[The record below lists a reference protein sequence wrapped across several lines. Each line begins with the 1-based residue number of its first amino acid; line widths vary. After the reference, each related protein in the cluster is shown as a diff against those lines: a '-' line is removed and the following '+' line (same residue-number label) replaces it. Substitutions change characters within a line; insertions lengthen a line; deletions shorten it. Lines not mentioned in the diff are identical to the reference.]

1 MFRSAGS
8 VSYIFK
14 KLKATV
20 RGGGGCGARTPNVKV
35 ELNISVSHPKNVVR
49 VTSHPDNQ
57 EMAMRLAAAAHPVRR
72 GLNEAV
78 KGVVKGDV
86 CYFKTNARL
95 DYLLVESQTH
105 LLEMKYITEMIERVA
120 KYSGCPPPPRPPASS
135 SKEEAKRNGGGAKV
149 NGGGTNDDGAK
160 GNGGRDRGIRR
171 NL

>member
-1 MFRSAGS
+1 
-8 VSYIFK
+8 
-14 KLKATV
+14 
-20 RGGGGCGARTPNVKV
+20 
-35 ELNISVSHPKNVVR
+35 
-49 VTSHPDNQ
+49 
-57 EMAMRLAAAAHPVRR
+57 MAMRLAAAAHPVRS

-135 SKEEAKRNGGGAKV
+135 SKEEASAMVADQKSMVAEQTMAEQKAMVAETEGSAGTCRFFLLSIDCHYPYLSCAK
-149 NGGGTNDDGAK
+149 NQK
-160 GNGGRDRGIRR
+160 SC
-171 NL
+171 